1 MTSLT
6 RGANSPI
13 DTATT
18 TVEVTGARQGTVD
31 LFVFQLGA
39 DLKVRTDADLVF
51 FNNPSTPEGAVTLT
65 GGQVTLNL
73 DTVPTAIDT
82 LAVAV
87 ALDEN
92 VPGSLAQVPG
102 LSVTLT
108 QAGGTSFAIPAEGL
122 TIERSAVLLEV
133 YRRNGSW
140 KVRNR
145 SAGWS
150 GGLDALVTEHGVT
163 VDETPAPTTTPAQ
176 APEPVRRLVTAQS
189 AVAAATSATVD
200 GEGVRT
206 VPGEAKLS
214 LVKREKLNLQK
225 REVAKVLLSKGAA
238 SPVGRVVLVMDNT
251 GSMSKRYRSGEVKR
265 IIERMVPVAT
275 QLDSDGNLEAYAY
288 AQRFVKL
295 PDVTVAD
302 ADTWVNTYVHLH
314 GRHGGIDF
322 DAIGGTNNEIPI
334 MEEIIGTLD
343 KGTAV
348 PTLVLFFT
356 DGGFNARAQITA
368 LMRTASAFPA
378 FWQFI
383 GIGKSSF
390 GVLEKLDT
398 LTGRLVDNAGFFA
411 VENVDKLTDTALYEL
426 LLSEYPDWLRAARKA
441 RVLS

>member
-51 FNNPSTPEGAVTLT
+51 FNNPSTPEGAVTLA
-65 GGQVTLNL
+65 GEQVTLSL
-73 DTVPTAIDT
+73 GTVPAAIDT

-92 VPGSLAQVPG
+92 APGSLSQVPG
-102 LSVTLT
+102 LAVTVT
-108 QAGGTSFAIPAEGL
+108 QTGGTSFEIPAEGL
-122 TIERSAVLLEV
+122 TTERSAVLLEV

-145 SAGWS
+145 SAGWG
-150 GGLDALVTEHGVT
+150 GGLGALVTEHGVT
-163 VDETPAPTTTPAQ
+163 VDETPAQTPTPTPTQ
-176 APEPVRRLVTAQS
+176 AAELVRTAG
-189 AVAAATSATVD
+189 AAGTSATVD
-200 GEGVRT
+200 GDGVRT
-206 VPGEAKLS
+206 VPGEATLS

-225 REVAKVLLSKGAA
+225 REVAKVLLHKGA
-238 SPVGRVVLVMDNT
+238 SNPVGRVVLVMDNT

-314 GRHGGIDF
+314 GRHGDIDF

-343 KGTAV
+343 KSAAV

-356 DGGFNARAQITA
+356 DGGFHAKAQITT
-368 LMRTASAFPA
+368 LMRTASALPA

-390 GVLEKLDT
+390 GVLERLDN

-411 VENVDKLTDTALYEL
+411 VENVDTLSNAALYEL
-426 LLSEYPDWLRAARKA
+426 LLSEYPDWLRAARQA

>member
-18 TVEVTGARQGTVD
+18 TVEVTGAQQGTVD
-31 LFVFQLGA
+31 LFVFQLDA
-39 DLKVRTDADLVF
+39 DLQVRADADLVF
-51 FNNPSTPEGAVTLT
+51 FNNPSTPEGAVTLA

-73 DTVPTAIDT
+73 ETIPEMIGT

-92 VPGSLAQVPG
+92 VLGSLAQVPG
-102 LSVTLT
+102 LAVTVT
-108 QAGGTSFAIPAEGL
+108 QPGGVSFAIPAEGL
-122 TIERSAVLLEV
+122 TTERSAVLLEV

-150 GGLDALVTEHGVT
+150 GGLDALVAEHGVS
-163 VDETPAPTTTPAQ
+163 VDETPAQTPTPAQ
-176 APEPVRRLVTAQS
+176 APELVRT
-189 AVAAATSATVD
+189 AVAAETSATVD
-200 GEGVRT
+200 GDGVRT
-206 VPGEAKLS
+206 VPGEATLS

-225 REVAKVLLSKGAA
+225 RAVAKVLLHKGA
-238 SPVGRVVLVMDNT
+238 SNPVGRVVLVMDNT

-275 QLDSDGNLEAYAY
+275 QLDSDGNLEAFAY

-314 GRHGGIDF
+314 GRHGDIDF

-343 KGTAV
+343 KTAAV

-356 DGGFNARAQITA
+356 DGGFHAKAQITT
-368 LMRTASAFPA
+368 LMRTASALPA

-390 GVLEKLDT
+390 GVLEKLDN

-411 VENVDKLTDTALYEL
+411 VENVDTLSDAALYKL
-426 LLSEYPDWLRAARKA
+426 LLSEYPDWLRAARKV

>member
-31 LFVFQLGA
+31 LFVFQLGT

-51 FNNPSTPEGAVTLT
+51 FNNPSTPEGAVTLVD
-65 GGQVTLNL
+65 GRVTMNL
-73 DTVPTAIDT
+73 DVVPAAIDT

-102 LSVTLT
+102 LAVRVT
-108 QAGGTSFAIPAEGL
+108 QVGVASFDVPAEGL
-122 TIERSAVLLEV
+122 TTERSAVLLEV
-133 YRRNGSW
+133 YRRNGTW

-150 GGLDALVTEHGVT
+150 GGLDALVTEHGVS
-163 VDETPAPTTTPAQ
+163 VDATPAHT
-176 APEPVRRLVTAQS
+176 PEPTQ
-189 AVAAATSATVD
+189 AAAADASATVD
-200 GEGVRT
+200 GDGVRT
-206 VPGEAKLS
+206 VPGEATLS
-214 LVKREKLNLQK
+214 LVKREKLTLEK
-225 REVAKVLLSKGAA
+225 RQVAKVLLRKGAA
-238 SPVGRVVLVMDNT
+238 DAVGRVVLVMDNT
-251 GSMSKRYRSGEVKR
+251 GSMSKRYRSGEVTR

-288 AQRFVKL
+288 AEQFVKL

-343 KGTAV
+343 KTAAV

-368 LMRTASAFPA
+368 LMRIASAFPA

-426 LLSEYPDWLRAARKA
+426 LLSEYPDWLRAARQA

>member
-1 MTSLT
+1 M
-6 RGANSPI
+6 
-13 DTATT
+13 
-18 TVEVTGARQGTVD
+18 
-31 LFVFQLGA
+31 
-39 DLKVRTDADLVF
+39 RTDADLVF
-51 FNNPSTPEGAVTLT
+51 FNNPSTPEGAVTLA

-73 DTVPTAIDT
+73 DAVPAAIDT

-92 VPGSLAQVPG
+92 VPGSLSQVPG
-102 LSVTLT
+102 LAVTVT
-108 QAGGTSFAIPAEGL
+108 QPGGVSFEIPAEGL
-122 TIERSAVLLEV
+122 TTERSAVLLEV

-150 GGLDALVTEHGVT
+150 GGLDALVAEHGVS
-163 VDETPAPTTTPAQ
+163 VDETPGQTPAPAQ
-176 APEPVRRLVTAQS
+176 APELVRT
-189 AVAAATSATVD
+189 AVAAGTSATVD
-200 GEGVRT
+200 GDGVRT
-206 VPGEAKLS
+206 VPGEATLS

-225 REVAKVLLSKGAA
+225 RAVAKVLLHKGASNA
-238 SPVGRVVLVMDNT
+238 VGRVVLVMDNT

-314 GRHGGIDF
+314 GRHGDIDF

-343 KGTAV
+343 KTAAV

-356 DGGFNARAQITA
+356 DGGFHAKAQITT
-368 LMRTASAFPA
+368 LMRAASALPA

-390 GVLEKLDT
+390 GVLEKLDN
-398 LTGRLVDNAGFFA
+398 LTGR
-411 VENVDKLTDTALYEL
+411 TDVRSDLDL
-426 LLSEYPDWLRAARKA
+426 LISR
-441 RVLS
+441 S

>member
-39 DLKVRTDADLVF
+39 DLQVRADADLVF
-51 FNNPSTPEGAVTLT
+51 FNNPSTPEGAVTLA

-73 DTVPTAIDT
+73 ENIPEMIGT

-92 VPGSLAQVPG
+92 VLGSLAQVPG
-102 LSVTLT
+102 LAVRVTQT
-108 QAGGTSFAIPAEGL
+108 GGTSFEIPAEGL
-122 TIERSAVLLEV
+122 TTERSAVLLEV

-150 GGLDALVTEHGVT
+150 GGLGALVTEHGVT
-163 VDETPAPTTTPAQ
+163 VDETPAQTPTPAQ
-176 APEPVRRLVTAQS
+176 APELVRT
-189 AVAAATSATVD
+189 AVAAGTSATVD
-200 GEGVRT
+200 GDGVRT

-225 REVAKVLLSKGAA
+225 RAVAKVLLHKGA
-238 SPVGRVVLVMDNT
+238 SNPVGRVVLVMDNT
-251 GSMSKRYRSGEVKR
+251 GSMSKRYKSGEVKR

-302 ADTWVNTYVHLH
+302 ADTWVDTYVHLH

-322 DAIGGTNNEIPI
+322 DAIGGSNNEIPI
-334 MEEIIGTLD
+334 MEEVIGTLD
-343 KGTAV
+343 KTAAV

-356 DGGFNARAQITA
+356 DGGFHARAEITT
-368 LMRTASAFPA
+368 LMRTASALPA

-383 GIGKSSF
+383 GVGKSSF
-390 GVLEKLDT
+390 GVLEKLDN
-398 LTGRLVDNAGFFA
+398 LTGRLVDNAGFFV
-411 VENVDKLTDTALYEL
+411 VENVDTLSDAALYEL

>member
-18 TVEVTGARQGTVD
+18 TVEVTGARQGTID

-51 FNNPSTPEGAVTLT
+51 FNNPSTPEGAVTLS
-65 GGQVTLNL
+65 GGRVTLNL
-73 DTVPTAIDT
+73 GTVPTAIDT

-92 VPGSLAQVPG
+92 VPGSLAQVPW
-102 LSVTLT
+102 LAVTVT
-108 QAGGTSFAIPAEGL
+108 QTGGTSFEIPAEGL
-122 TIERSAVLLEV
+122 TTERSAVLLEV

-150 GGLDALVTEHGVT
+150 GGLDALVTEHGVS
-163 VDETPAPTTTPAQ
+163 VNETPAQTPAPAQ
-176 APEPVRRLVTAQS
+176 ASEPARTPALAQS
-189 AVAAATSATVD
+189 ASGSATVD
-200 GEGVRT
+200 GNGVRT
-206 VPGEAKLS
+206 VPGEATLS

-225 REVAKVLLSKGAA
+225 REVAKVLLHKGA
-238 SPVGRVVLVMDNT
+238 SNPVGRVVLVMDNT

-302 ADTWVNTYVHLH
+302 ADTWVNTYVHLR
-314 GRHGGIDF
+314 GRHGDIDF

-334 MEEIIGTLD
+334 MEEIISTLD
-343 KGTAV
+343 KTAAV

-356 DGGFNARAQITA
+356 DGGFHAKEQITT
-368 LMRTASAFPA
+368 LMRTASALPA

-390 GVLEKLDT
+390 GVLEKLDN

-411 VENVDKLTDTALYEL
+411 VENIDTLSDGTLYEL

>member
-39 DLKVRTDADLVF
+39 DLKVRRDADLVF
-51 FNNPSTPEGAVTLT
+51 FNNPSTPEGAVTLA
-65 GGQVTLNL
+65 GGQVTLSL
-73 DTVPTAIDT
+73 GTVPAAIDT

-102 LSVTLT
+102 LAVTVT
-108 QAGGTSFAIPAEGL
+108 QTGGTSFEIPAEGL
-122 TIERSAVLLEV
+122 TTERSAVLLEV

-150 GGLDALVTEHGVT
+150 GGLDSLVTEHGVT
-163 VDETPAPTTTPAQ
+163 VDETPAQTPAPTQ
-176 APEPVRRLVTAQS
+176 AAELVRTAG
-189 AVAAATSATVD
+189 AAGTSATVD
-200 GEGVRT
+200 GDGVRT
-206 VPGEAKLS
+206 VPGEATLS
-214 LVKREKLNLQK
+214 LVKREKLHLQK
-225 REVAKVLLSKGAA
+225 REVAKVLLTKGA
-238 SPVGRVVLVMDNT
+238 SNPVGRVVLVMDNT

-314 GRHGGIDF
+314 GRHGDIDF

-343 KGTAV
+343 RTAAV

-356 DGGFNARAQITA
+356 DGGFHAKAQITT
-368 LMRTASAFPA
+368 LMRTASALPA

-390 GVLEKLDT
+390 GVLEKLDN

-411 VENVDKLTDTALYEL
+411 VENVDTLSDAALYEL
-426 LLSEYPDWLRAARKA
+426 LLSEYPDWLRAARQA
-441 RVLS
+441 RVLG

>member
-65 GGQVTLNL
+65 GGQVTLHL
-73 DTVPTAIDT
+73 AAVPATVDT

-122 TIERSAVLLEV
+122 TTERSAVLLEV

-150 GGLDALVTEHGVT
+150 GGLDALVTEHGVS
-163 VDETPAPTTTPAQ
+163 VDETPAQ
-176 APEPVRRLVTAQS
+176 APEPAPS

-206 VPGEAKLS
+206 VPGEATLS

-225 REVAKVLLSKGAA
+225 REVAKVLLSKRAA
-238 SPVGRVVLVMDNT
+238 NPVGRVVLVMDNT

-343 KGTAV
+343 KTAAV

>member
-51 FNNPSTPEGAVTLT
+51 FNNPSTLEGAVTLT
-65 GGQVTLNL
+65 GGQVTLHL
-73 DTVPTAIDT
+73 AAVPAAIDT

-92 VPGSLAQVPG
+92 VPGSLAEVPG

-122 TIERSAVLLEV
+122 TTEWSAVLLEV

-150 GGLDALVTEHGVT
+150 GGLDALVTEHGVS
-163 VDETPAPTTTPAQ
+163 VDETPAQ
-176 APEPVRRLVTAQS
+176 APEPAQS

-206 VPGEAKLS
+206 VPGEATLS

-302 ADTWVNTYVHLH
+302 ADTWVNTYVHLR

-322 DAIGGTNNEIPI
+322 DAIGGTNNEIPV

-343 KGTAV
+343 KATAV

-411 VENVDKLTDTALYEL
+411 VENVDTLTDTALYEL
-426 LLSEYPDWLRAARKA
+426 LLSEYPDWLRAARQA

>member
-1 MTSLT
+1 M
-6 RGANSPI
+6 
-13 DTATT
+13 
-18 TVEVTGARQGTVD
+18 EVTGARQGTVD

-51 FNNPSTPEGAVTLT
+51 FNNPSTPEGAVTL
-65 GGQVTLNL
+65 GGGRVTLDL
-73 DTVPTAIDT
+73 GRVPAAVDT

-92 VPGSLAQVPG
+92 APGSLSQVPG
-102 LSVTLT
+102 LAVTVT
-108 QAGGTSFAIPAEGL
+108 QTGGTWFEVPAEGL
-122 TIERSAVLLEV
+122 TTERSAVLLEV

-145 SAGWS
+145 SAGWR
-150 GGLDALVTEHGVT
+150 GGLDALVTEHGVS
-163 VDETPAPTTTPAQ
+163 VDETPAQTPPHAQTPAQ
-176 APEPVRRLVTAQS
+176 APAPARA
-189 AVAAATSATVD
+189 AVAAEPPATVD
-200 GEGVRT
+200 GDGVRT
-206 VPGEAKLS
+206 VPGEAALS

-225 REVAKVLLSKGAA
+225 RAVAKVLLTKGA
-238 SPVGRVVLVMDNT
+238 SNPVGRVVLVMDNT

-302 ADTWVNTYVHLH
+302 ADTWVNTYVHLR
-314 GRHGGIDF
+314 GRHGDIDF

-343 KGTAV
+343 KTAAV

-356 DGGFNARAQITA
+356 DGGFHA
-368 LMRTASAFPA
+368 
-378 FWQFI
+378 
-383 GIGKSSF
+383 
-390 GVLEKLDT
+390 
-398 LTGRLVDNAGFFA
+398 
-411 VENVDKLTDTALYEL
+411 
-426 LLSEYPDWLRAARKA
+426 
-441 RVLS
+441 

>member
-1 MTSLT
+1 
-6 RGANSPI
+6 
-13 DTATT
+13 
-18 TVEVTGARQGTVD
+18 
-31 LFVFQLGA
+31 
-39 DLKVRTDADLVF
+39 
-51 FNNPSTPEGAVTLT
+51 
-65 GGQVTLNL
+65 
-73 DTVPTAIDT
+73 
-82 LAVAV
+82 
-87 ALDEN
+87 
-92 VPGSLAQVPG
+92 
-102 LSVTLT
+102 
-108 QAGGTSFAIPAEGL
+108 
-122 TIERSAVLLEV
+122 
-133 YRRNGSW
+133 
-140 KVRNR
+140 
-145 SAGWS
+145 
-150 GGLDALVTEHGVT
+150 
-163 VDETPAPTTTPAQ
+163 
-176 APEPVRRLVTAQS
+176 
-189 AVAAATSATVD
+189 
-200 GEGVRT
+200 
-206 VPGEAKLS
+206 

-225 REVAKVLLSKGAA
+225 REVAKVLLKKRAT

-343 KGTAV
+343 KTAAV

-426 LLSEYPDWLRAARKA
+426 LLGEYPDWLRAARQA

>member
-65 GGQVTLNL
+65 GGQVTLHL
-73 DTVPTAIDT
+73 AAVPAAIDT

-122 TIERSAVLLEV
+122 TTERSAVLLEV

-150 GGLDALVTEHGVT
+150 GGLDALVTEHGVS
-163 VDETPAPTTTPAQ
+163 VDETPAQ
-176 APEPVRRLVTAQS
+176 APEPAQS

-206 VPGEAKLS
+206 VPGEATLS

-225 REVAKVLLSKGAA
+225 REVAKVLLRKGAA

-302 ADTWVNTYVHLH
+302 ADTWVNTYVHLR

-343 KGTAV
+343 KATAV

-368 LMRTASAFPA
+368 LMRTASALPA

-390 GVLEKLDT
+390 GILEKLDT

-411 VENVDKLTDTALYEL
+411 VENIDKLTDTALYEL

>member
-1 MTSLT
+1 MT
-6 RGANSPI
+6 
-13 DTATT
+13 
-18 TVEVTGARQGTVD
+18 VTQT
-31 LFVFQLGA
+31 
-39 DLKVRTDADLVF
+39 
-51 FNNPSTPEGAVTLT
+51 
-65 GGQVTLNL
+65 
-73 DTVPTAIDT
+73 
-82 LAVAV
+82 
-87 ALDEN
+87 
-92 VPGSLAQVPG
+92 
-102 LSVTLT
+102 
-108 QAGGTSFAIPAEGL
+108 GGTSFEIPAEGL
-122 TIERSAVLLEV
+122 TTERSAVLLEV

-150 GGLDALVTEHGVT
+150 GGLDALVTEHGVS
-163 VDETPAPTTTPAQ
+163 VDESPAHTPTPTQASEPAQ
-176 APEPVRRLVTAQS
+176 APAPAQTPAPAQS
-189 AVAAATSATVD
+189 ASASATVD
-200 GEGVRT
+200 GHGVRT
-206 VPGEAKLS
+206 VPGEATLS

-225 REVAKVLLSKGAA
+225 REVAKVLLTKGA
-238 SPVGRVVLVMDNT
+238 SNPIGRVVLVMDNT

-302 ADTWVNTYVHLH
+302 ADNWVNTYVHLH
-314 GRHGGIDF
+314 GRHGDIDF

-343 KGTAV
+343 KTAAV

-356 DGGFNARAQITA
+356 DGGFHAKAQITT
-368 LMRTASAFPA
+368 LMRTASALPA

-390 GVLEKLDT
+390 GVLEKLDN

-411 VENVDKLTDTALYEL
+411 VENIDTLSDAALYEL
-426 LLSEYPDWLRAARKA
+426 LLSEYPDWLRAARQA
-441 RVLS
+441 RILN

>member
-39 DLKVRTDADLVF
+39 DLKVRADADLVF

-65 GGQVTLNL
+65 GGQVTLHL
-73 DTVPTAIDT
+73 AAVPAAVET

-92 VPGSLAQVPG
+92 VPGSLADVPG
-102 LSVTLT
+102 LSVALT
-108 QAGGTSFAIPAEGL
+108 QAGGDAVEIPAEGL
-122 TIERSAVLLEV
+122 TTERSAVLLEV

-150 GGLDALVTEHGVT
+150 GGLDALVTEHGVN
-163 VDETPAPTTTPAQ
+163 VDETPAQ
-176 APEPVRRLVTAQS
+176 APEPAQS

-200 GEGVRT
+200 GDGVRT

-238 SPVGRVVLVMDNT
+238 NPVGRVVLVMDNT

-302 ADTWVNTYVHLH
+302 ADTWVNTYVHLR

-343 KGTAV
+343 KATAV

-356 DGGFNARAQITA
+356 DGGFNAKAQITA
-368 LMRTASAFPA
+368 LMRTASAYPA

-411 VENVDKLTDTALYEL
+411 VENIDKLTDTALYEL
-426 LLSEYPDWLRAARKA
+426 LLSEYPDWLRAAREA
-441 RVLS
+441 RVLT